1 MNIITEGK
9 PAANASQWKE
19 KVKVYHLPR
28 AEVNKVIMEYL
39 VKEGFKDV
47 RKPLTEKNTLS
58 QAAVISYYL
67 QAVMA
72 FQAESGVDPGVN
84 MSILD
89 EQIKIRDAVE
99 VGNIQEAIEL
109 VNDVDP
115 EILDTDSR
123 LFFHLQQ
130 QQLLELVREGDIERV
145 LAFAQSELSARGEEN
160 PEFLDELEQTL
171 ALLAFEDPGSCP
183 FSDLLQHSQRLKVV
197 SELNAAILASQDQEA
212 TSKLSTLMKLV
223 LWAQDQ
229 LEKKLLSFP
238 KLSNIAAGKLE

>member
-1 MNIITEGK
+1 
-9 PAANASQWKE
+9 
-19 KVKVYHLPR
+19 
-28 AEVNKVIMEYL
+28 
-39 VKEGFKDV
+39 
-47 RKPLTEKNTLS
+47 
-58 QAAVISYYL
+58 
-67 QAVMA
+67 MA

-130 QQLLELVREGDIERV
+130 QQLLELVRHGDTERV

-171 ALLAFEDPGSCP
+171 ALLAFEDPNACP

-212 TSKLSTLMKLV
+212 SSKLSTLMKLV

-238 KLSNIAAGKLE
+238 KLDNIAAGKLE